1 MKRLTAAIVLA
12 GSVGLGIGPRVYAA
26 GARALPVA
34 QSAAAAD
41 HMEQRFDDVERW
53 AKVFD
58 DPSRDAWQE
67 PARVVDA
74 LQLSRG
80 QTVADIG
87 AGTGYFTV
95 ALAKSPASPRV
106 YAVDVEPAMVE
117 YVRQRAAK
125 EGLTNVRAV
134 QASAQRANLPFPVDL
149 VLLVDTYHHIS
160 NRVGYFTTLRLRMK
174 PTARL
179 AVIDHRPGAPGG
191 PPEAVRVTPEQVS
204 TELAKAGFVLESQ
217 HDFLSRQHFLVFRMN
232 P

>member
-1 MKRLTAAIVLA
+1 MAMALA
-12 GSVGLGIGPRVYAA
+12 GCVCLGIASSVHTT
-26 GARALPVA
+26 RAQTLAVS
-34 QSAAAAD
+34 Q
-41 HMEQRFDDVERW
+41 DVG
-53 AKVFD
+53 
-58 DPSRDAWQE
+58 DPSRDAWQL
-67 PARVVDA
+67 PTRVVDA

-87 AGTGYFTV
+87 AGTGYFTM

-117 YVRQRAAK
+117 HVRQRAAK
-125 EGLTNVRAV
+125 EGLTNVIAV

-160 NRVGYFTTLRLRMK
+160 NRVGYFTTLRLRLK

-179 AVIDHRPGAPGG
+179 AVIDHRPGGTDG
-191 PPEAVRVTPEQVS
+191 PPEAVRSAPEQVS
-204 TELAKAGFVLESQ
+204 AELGKAGFVLESQ
-217 HDFLSRQHFLVFRMN
+217 HDFLPRQYFLVFRMN